1 MNKFYTLTKTLIQTN
16 NYLNIKDSNNPKK
29 TYFIVGLLLLT
40 IAPIVYGLLKFTL
53 SFYDTLSIIDQHGL
67 ILSLSFSSISL
78 LIFFSS
84 IVTVMSVLYFSMD
97 LTSLLPLPFSS
108 RTLIASK
115 FFVMLIFQYLVEVIS
130 LLPILIGFGVKNGIN
145 LYYVFYSIITFIT
158 LPIIPLTTASIIVM
172 VVMRFAGISKNKD
185 QFKVLG
191 GLIAIGLSISLYI
204 FVQDDLG
211 SIQSLSSVENI
222 IAMGDHSL
230 VELSSTLFKTTNL
243 LTSALLKET
252 LLENLVLLSKV
263 LFFNLIT
270 FAVFLI
276 VGQLTYF
283 KGVLGITETAS
294 KNQEI
299 SHKKMNKITRQR
311 PIQIAYMLKEIRK
324 IIRTPAYLLNCVLG
338 NFLWI
343 LLIGIAYFTTDGVGE
358 QIEAFLQIFE
368 IVHTEQLI
376 IFSGFLIVFL
386 SSAFNSIVQ
395 TSISREGT
403 GFMVNKYLPINYSH
417 QIQGKILSGLFFG
430 GINIL
435 ILLSVL
441 IIVFKVEIYLII
453 IFIITSILSIL
464 FVSFTGLIIDLYNPK
479 LDWSR
484 EQSAVK
490 QNINV
495 VLSFIPLLLISG
507 LVAFISFIFNITF
520 YWLILLIIILFLLFD
535 WILYKILM
543 DQGIELYGKI

>member
-1 MNKFYTLTKTLIQTN
+1 
-16 NYLNIKDSNNPKK
+16 
-29 TYFIVGLLLLT
+29 
-40 IAPIVYGLLKFTL
+40 
-53 SFYDTLSIIDQHGL
+53 
-67 ILSLSFSSISL
+67 
-78 LIFFSS
+78 
-84 IVTVMSVLYFSMD
+84 
-97 LTSLLPLPFSS
+97 
-108 RTLIASK
+108 
-115 FFVMLIFQYLVEVIS
+115 
-130 LLPILIGFGVKNGIN
+130 
-145 LYYVFYSIITFIT
+145 
-158 LPIIPLTTASIIVM
+158 M
-172 VVMRFAGISKNKD
+172 VVMRFAAISKNKD

-243 LTSALLKET
+243 LTYALLKET

-338 NFLWI
+338 NSLWVI
-343 LLIGIAYFTTDGVGE
+343 LLGMSYFTTDALGQ
-358 QIEAFLQIFE
+358 QIDQVLQVFRI
-368 IVHTEQLI
+368 INTDQLL
-376 IFSGFLIVFL
+376 IFSAFLIVFL

-417 QIQGKILSGLFFG
+417 QIQGKILSGLFFAA
-430 GINIL
+430 INIL

-495 VLSFIPLLLISG
+495 VLSFIPVLLISG
-507 LVAFISFIFNITF
+507 LVVFIVFIFNITF
-520 YWLILLIIILFLLFD
+520 YWLVLLIIILFLLFD